1 MADLKQELAQI
12 QGRLAALKKDC
23 LAKMGEHGGDAVINA
38 GSAVAR
44 KLKARPARKL
54 GGHFGK
60 AMSLDFAEG
69 GIMSSVGQDGLL
81 LVWDTWKGCRKAQP
95 ITLSSGR
102 ISFSRERHRGA
113 SRSTVTGHHD
123 EPNDGSH
130 AWLAG
135 AAHAA

>member
-54 GGHFGK
+54 GGQTSRR
-60 AMSLDFAEG
+60 ADARAVE
-69 GIMSSVGQDGLL
+69 
-81 LVWDTWKGCRKAQP
+81 RRAAQ
-95 ITLSSGR
+95 I
-102 ISFSRERHRGA
+102 
-113 SRSTVTGHHD
+113 
-123 EPNDGSH
+123 
-130 AWLAG
+130 
-135 AAHAA
+135 